1 MGGRGKRSESD
12 QSTPAIK
19 AYCRLLLIGAC
30 TAPTRGNLSRRK
42 SAAGWARKHAE
53 QAHIIAVLRD
63 KRTRTLP
70 SGMLYGRWAWK
81 PHEDTVLSGW
91 SQKHCPPFQ
100 ETCVSTRSG
109 GQDNDQHAGRTT
121 HRTLTYALTD
131 AALQP
136 CCSPPAQ
143 R

>member
-12 QSTPAIK
+12 QSTAAIK
-19 AYCRLLLIGAC
+19 AYWRRQRRLLLIEAC
-30 TAPTRGNLSRRK
+30 TAPTRGVLSRRK

-81 PHEDTVLSGW
+81 PHEDTVLSGR
-91 SQKHCPPFQ
+91 SQNVVLRSKKH
-100 ETCVSTRSG
+100 VYL
-109 GQDNDQHAGRTT
+109 HAAEARMMIDMLSA
-121 HRTLTYALTD
+121 RLTEL
-131 AALQP
+131 
-136 CCSPPAQ
+136 
-143 R
+143 